1 MHGRMRAIDRDLIAK
16 GIMASGHVNRAN
28 RPNTWLHR
36 PMLHTFKKVLANSE
50 PSTHGGKADNHAVLS
65 AYDPKRTRQKQEL
78 QQCGLRPKSPSWR
91 SLLGYCSRFRERAK
105 HHSVMTSR
113 AEASRIPAFARGTSA
128 YPWGP
133 GHNFPYPDRPYG
145 DPDRY

>member
-1 MHGRMRAIDRDLIAK
+1 MCPKTKIAIVALAFGLLLPIS
-16 GIMASGHVNRAN
+16 GASFAAQHSRHSSS
-28 RPNTWLHR
+28 LHSR
-36 PMLHTFKKVLANSE
+36 SA
-50 PSTHGGKADNHAVLS
+50 AV
-65 AYDPKRTRQKQEL
+65 
-78 QQCGLRPKSPSWR
+78 
-91 SLLGYCSRFRERAK
+91 K